1 LTLSYFVISQRRAE
15 GKVVLPP
22 CSNPSHKDALQ
33 VHTSSDDNAATGLNW
48 DLPDQAKRT
57 IDEIESNIRSA
68 EQMGGRLVAG

>member
-1 LTLSYFVISQRRAE
+1 MGTALTTIFDSGVQI
-15 GKVVLPP
+15 
-22 CSNPSHKDALQ
+22 
-33 VHTSSDDNAATGLNW
+33 HTSSDGDAATGLNW

>member
-1 LTLSYFVISQRRAE
+1 M
-15 GKVVLPP
+15 G
-22 CSNPSHKDALQ
+22 NALETIFDSD
-33 VHTSSDDNAATGLNW
+33 VEIHRSSDGSSAIGLNW